1 MPTISSDIRH
11 VSVLATG
18 AYLPG
23 DPIDNAALT
32 TLCGALPP
40 DVLDEI
46 QVRTRHWIIDPATG
60 EHRTGTAD
68 MAVAAARQ
76 ALGRARVDPAEVD
89 LLVMSTASPE
99 FPLPA
104 AVTYVQEKL
113 GLEQCAAIEFR
124 AGCVGAVQGLDYA
137 RRLLAD
143 GSYRTAVVIGAESIS
158 PLFAPMFLGQDP
170 AKLRMR
176 DLLTIYTFGD
186 GAGAQVLRAGEPG
199 SAGAA
204 EEFTFATRCMG
215 GARKPGM
222 QIIGGGTDAPAA
234 VQVRRKRLV
243 EMKLDVSGTQKFGPR
258 VFAEAMADMFA
269 RSGSAVADFDA
280 YVVPEGNAEYFAKE
294 FAAAG
299 VSDADRATLGKRM
312 VENLADVGATGSAAV
327 PLALDAG
334 WVSGRVQP
342 GDTVMLL
349 AIEASRY
356 LYAGLTMTWEAPTP
370 DGATGVA

>member
-1 MPTISSDIRH
+1 MSVTSTGLRH

-23 DPIDNAALT
+23 DPIDNTALAAL
-32 TLCGALPP
+32 CGELPAE
-40 DVLDEI
+40 VLDEI
-46 QVRTRHWIIDPATG
+46 QVQRRHWIIDPATG
-60 EHRTGTAD
+60 AQHHSTSG

-76 ALGRARVDPAEVD
+76 ALARAELEPAEVD

-99 FPLPA
+99 YPLPA

-113 GLEQCAAIEFR
+113 GLEHCAAIEFR
-124 AGCVGAVQGLDYA
+124 AGCVGAVQGIDYA

-143 GSYRTAVVIGAESIS
+143 GTYRTAVVIGAESIS
-158 PLFAPMFLGQDP
+158 PLFAPLFVGQDP
-170 AKLRMR
+170 AALRLR

-186 GAGAQVLRAGEPG
+186 GAGAQVLRAGAPE
-199 SAGAA
+199 SASPAG
-204 EEFTFATRCMG
+204 EFTFATQCLG
-215 GARKPGM
+215 GTRKPGM

-234 VQVRRKRLV
+234 VQVRRKKLV

-258 VFAEAMADMFA
+258 VFAAAMTDLLG
-269 RSGSAVADFDA
+269 RSGLTVSDLDA
-280 YVVPEGNAEYFAKE
+280 CVVPEGNAEYFAKE
-294 FAAAG
+294 FTAAG
-299 VSDADRATLGKRM
+299 VSPQDQAHLGKSM

-334 WVSGRVQP
+334 WTGGRIQP
-342 GDTVMLL
+342 GDTVLLL

-356 LYAGLTMTWEAPTP
+356 LYAGLTLTWEAPTP
-370 DGATGVA
+370 AGAAHVG